1 MKNLESLDQNFI
13 RTLLDNVPQKI
24 EEFYVPKNK
33 NDKKTLELISVA
45 KEKNIPILFNKD
57 KKLSATFKP
66 SVVKDINFLE
76 KLIDKKKNSL
86 ILILDHVMDPQNV
99 GSILRT
105 ALAANVDA
113 VIVSKNRACHLTE
126 TVRKVSKGA
135 SEIIPFVIVNNIK
148 YLLKNLKTL
157 NFNILGCDGTAEK
170 NYYEC
175 DYNLPTAIIMGSEGE
190 GIKPNLKKDI
200 DEMIRIPMNEQ
211 IESLNV
217 SNACSV
223 ILFEARKQRT

>member
-1 MKNLESLDQNFI
+1 MSAEVLKCELGESIIMKRDNGSSLNCSGI
-13 RTLLDNVPQKI
+13 T
-24 EEFYVPKNK
+24 YG
-33 NDKKTLELISVA
+33 LI
-45 KEKNIPILFNKD
+45 IPHLQQLFNTD

-66 SVVKDINFLE
+66 SQIKDINFLE
-76 KLIDKKKNSL
+76 KLISQKENSL
-86 ILILDHVMDPQNV
+86 LLILDHVMDPQNV

-175 DYNLPTAIIMGSEGE
+175 DYNLPTAIIM
-190 GIKPNLKKDI
+190 L
-200 DEMIRIPMNEQ
+200 
-211 IESLNV
+211 SL
-217 SNACSV
+217 
-223 ILFEARKQRT
+223 IHI